1 MVVATFVTD
10 EDGDVDQDLD
20 HRVHFCE
27 DGREIRGNDVDS
39 LSWWRDQK
47 RKEGRRSGGRW
58 RTHDLL
64 YNNIQN
70 RINEKRISHKFFLEG
85 KSIILLNKTP
95 PHKETRQINQKTLK
109 DW

>member
-47 RKEGRRSGGRW
+47 RKEGR
-58 RTHDLL
+58 L
-64 YNNIQN
+64 
-70 RINEKRISHKFFLEG
+70 G
-85 KSIILLNKTP
+85 K
-95 PHKETRQINQKTLK
+95 
-109 DW
+109 